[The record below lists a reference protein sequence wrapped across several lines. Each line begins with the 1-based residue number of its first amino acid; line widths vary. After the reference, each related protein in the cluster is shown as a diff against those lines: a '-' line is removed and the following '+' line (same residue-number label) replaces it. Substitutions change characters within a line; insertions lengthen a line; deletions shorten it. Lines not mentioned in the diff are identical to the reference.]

1 MVDYSFDSG
10 VPWKFI
16 MVTALAGALAIMY
29 LAAMARVGEL
39 ERECRR
45 LDALIANEIARQG
58 ELARGRAAECN
69 AAALERFA
77 PTQNMV
83 KAPVK
88 GERVVVGVLPAADP
102 ILPGGLVAIRPV
114 SSGTPLPAG
123 LPSPARAGII
133 AYDLGPYF
141 PR

>member
-16 MVTALAGALAIMY
+16 LVTALVGVLAIGY
-29 LAAMARVGEL
+29 LATMARVGEL
-39 ERECRR
+39 ERESHR
-45 LDALIANEIARQG
+45 LDALIANEIACQH

-69 AAALERFA
+69 AATLERFA
-77 PTQNMV
+77 LTQNMV
-83 KAPVK
+83 KAPVR
-88 GERVVVGVLPAADP
+88 GERVVVGVLPAPEP
-102 ILPGGLVAIRPV
+102 ILPGGLVAARPA

-133 AYDLGPYF
+133 AYDLALHF